1 MFFWNCQTS
10 RLCMLPSWRRPV
22 FNLNAQLIFRTI
34 IFRSLPDELASP
46 VLIYMSLRERLATR
60 NHSDNL
66 TPEILQAM
74 IDDFVV
80 AGKTTPWP
88 NVSTW
93 TIFHTIAQ
101 AVRIHDIAFS
111 ILRSKLDY
119 FSTLQFEKLADPP
132 RYRCYTPYDTTL
144 QNPERVPYDVHIP
157 LSNPSWTEETRA
169 IRVLWLMAAGWQAS
183 LRSSCCDTDT
193 VSGLIWSQ
201 KLILGLEHPSQ
212 LDSAVELSYSI
223 RLGPVLRPPEESQK
237 VVAHTF
243 DLLQPYRIDC
253 HLHGPNVRK
262 SESLSLPISPQF
274 SWTPT
279 IAPFDRSGHRKR
291 LSTFEMLRLN
301 SSLARI
307 RIKTDRRPD
316 GRLFGT
322 NARIFENFG
331 FGFWYEERLIDELW
345 LNCRGYRVGDPQPKI
360 DWNNLP
366 HNYCTASDEHFR
378 PLKLYQQQVEREQQ
392 GWHR

>member
-1 MFFWNCQTS
+1 MTDFLS
-10 RLCMLPSWRRPV
+10 ALPAPLPLYILLDLPDLKALYAAILASPHLYAV

-88 NVSTW
+88 RAGSSDSRYCILNSSL
-93 TIFHTIAQ
+93 Q
-101 AVRIHDIAFS
+101 A
-111 ILRSKLDY
+111 
-119 FSTLQFEKLADPP
+119 
-132 RYRCYTPYDTTL
+132 
-144 QNPERVPYDVHIP
+144 
-157 LSNPSWTEETRA
+157 
-169 IRVLWLMAAGWQAS
+169 
-183 LRSSCCDTDT
+183 
-193 VSGLIWSQ
+193 
-201 KLILGLEHPSQ
+201 
-212 LDSAVELSYSI
+212 
-223 RLGPVLRPPEESQK
+223 RL
-237 VVAHTF
+237 F
-243 DLLQPYRIDC
+243 
-253 HLHGPNVRK
+253 K
-262 SESLSLPISPQF
+262 SE
-274 SWTPT
+274 
-279 IAPFDRSGHRKR
+279 HRKR

-316 GRLFGT
+316 GPMFGT